1 VGLTT
6 VFFYSFCLSFFFFR
20 LFLGKNKI
28 VQLALGKSSEDEYQD
43 NLSNVSEL
51 LSGNVGLLAT
61 NRPKAD
67 ILKYALPTYF
77 TFLVALCCVC
87 VCFNE

>member
-1 VGLTT
+1 
-6 VFFYSFCLSFFFFR
+6 
-20 LFLGKNKI
+20 LGKNKI

-67 ILKYALPTYF
+67 ILKYALRTF
-77 TFLVALCCVC
+77 FFEFLVAMCVC
-87 VCFNE
+87 VFMNKTEN